1 MKWMKLAQTLN
12 SLVSSETRFDDAR
25 DRFPTMRQR
34 LSPSFS
40 VYHYNGLGKK
50 MILSVLLWVKRT
62 MRKQGVKRKII

>member
-25 DRFPTMRQR
+25 DRFPTMRQ
-34 LSPSFS
+34 

-50 MILSVLLWVKRT
+50 MILSVLLWVKGT